1 MKDLTLLSFDN
12 INKKSI
18 WLTGVVITVLATATV
33 WAGAMVWAMVTV
45 WAVVM
50 AEDTGGKF
58 LTTNQLF
65 SIINLEYPQ
74 LVVSS

>member
-1 MKDLTLLSFDN
+1 M
-12 INKKSI
+12 
-18 WLTGVVITVLATATV
+18 VITVLAATATV
-33 WAGAMVWAMVTV
+33 WAGAMAWAMVTV

-65 SIINLEYPQ
+65 SIINLQYPQ